1 MGWYRDAGMNAVAGE
16 RGEVTGSLSQEIWE
30 QQLNLPLVEGVGLT
44 SVNNSDNHYIHHRHL
59 PQG

>member
-30 QQLNLPLVEGVGLT
+30 QQLNLPLVEGVGLS
-44 SVNNSDNHYIHHRHL
+44 SVNNSDNPLHT
-59 PQG
+59 P